1 MEALPFLEDIYP
13 RDLLYASIIRSPAAK
28 GRLRNIEV
36 PDLPDHFRFLT
47 AKDIPGVNK
56 LYDTDIPILAG
67 EELSYLGEPV
77 AVLLGPDKTKLE
89 DIASNCVVNV
99 YEETPNFDYYS
110 DNETSI
116 LRQIKIGE
124 VNCDSPLQILE
135 NTGKIVT
142 GSYKTG
148 IQEHWYAEPLGAIS
162 MLRQQNEN
170 GSPQDDS
177 EKKRKNSVKKNKK
190 QTAPSIPDTVDSAEE
205 RLFVIRTAT
214 QWPSHV
220 KYSVSNVLGIDPSI
234 VVVEP
239 TSLNLHMDGK
249 LWYPSLMAC
258 LASLGTF
265 LTKRTVRLILNR
277 EEDFLFSP
285 KRCASK
291 VDITSAIDEKGII
304 TASDIDISVNLGA
317 MMVNENEIIDQMCLG
332 SFGLYNFNHIKLT
345 ARGNK
350 TNIPPQGPFS
360 GFGLAQ
366 GIFAIERHISQ
377 IADTLKID
385 PAEFRIKCIDT
396 RILPSM
402 QQQAKN
408 IISGQ
413 ELIEAATTMSDY
425 NRKWASFELLRQT
438 NYVTVKGE
446 TPRGIGIAAGF
457 QGNDLL
463 HCGENTS
470 QKNSS
475 KTDASKFGV
484 ELTLTKDGILEI
496 RSNITSTEDY
506 QRIWQK
512 IAADILS
519 IPYDMIHLVND
530 NAPDSGPSCSSRNIS
545 VITKLVEKC
554 CHVIRKQ
561 RFHDPLPITVR
572 RYIKPQSGSLRS
584 NEWKVQ
590 DISGFIKPAFAAAV
604 VEVTIDM
611 IECLP
616 KIKGIWLAVDGGKII
631 SKHRAKRTLTRASIQ
646 ALGWA
651 FTENI
656 EYINGAIP
664 KNQFDNFRIFSPF
677 DTPPI
682 EINLLS
688 NDAAEAKGIG
698 ELPFTC
704 IPAAFMQAVSQAMD
718 HCFKSIPVKRKD
730 IWEIIR
736 IKNESAAVKE
746 TAQAV
751 K

>member
-1 MEALPFLEDIYP
+1 MESLSFLEDIYP
-13 RDLLYASIIRSPAAK
+13 RDLLYASIIRSPVAK
-28 GRLRNIEV
+28 GRLRNIDV

-67 EELSYLGEPV
+67 EELFYLGEPV

-89 DIASNCVVNV
+89 DIASNCVVEV

-110 DNETSI
+110 GNETSF
-116 LRQIKIGE
+116 LRHLNIGE
-124 VNCDSPLQILE
+124 AIGDSPLKVFE
-135 NTGKIVT
+135 NGKIVT

-162 MLRQQNEN
+162 MLRQLNEN

-177 EKKRKNSVKKNKK
+177 EKKRKNSVKKIKK
-190 QTAPSIPDTVDSAEE
+190 QTAPSISDTVDAAQE
-205 RLFVIRTAT
+205 RLLVIKTAT

-220 KYSVSNVLGIDPSI
+220 MNSVSQVLGIDPSI
-234 VVVEP
+234 VIVEP

-258 LASLGTF
+258 IASLGTF

-291 VDITSAIDEKGII
+291 IDISSAIDEKGNI
-304 TASDIDISVNLGA
+304 ASDIDISVNLGA
-317 MMVNENEIIDQMCLG
+317 YTVNENEIIDQASLG
-332 SFGLYNFNHIKLT
+332 SIGLYNFKQLKLS
-345 ARGNK
+345 ARGKK

-366 GIFAIERHISQ
+366 GLYAIERHISR
-377 IADTLKID
+377 IADILKID
-385 PAEFRIKCIDT
+385 PAEYRINNIDT
-396 RILPSM
+396 RSILPSA
-402 QQQAKN
+402 QYQNKN
-408 IISGQ
+408 ITTGQ
-413 ELIEAATTMSDY
+413 ELIEAATEMSDY
-425 NRKWASFELLRQT
+425 YRKWASFELLRQT
-438 NYVTVKGE
+438 HYVTQKGE
-446 TPRGIGIAAGF
+446 KPRGIGIAAGF
-457 QGNDLL
+457 QGSDLL
-463 HCGENTS
+463 Y
-470 QKNSS
+470 NSE
-475 KTDASKFGV
+475 ASKYGA

-496 RSNITSTEDY
+496 KSSITSSEDY

-512 IAADILS
+512 IASEILS
-519 IPYDMIHLVND
+519 IQYDMIRLVTD
-530 NAPDSGPSCSSRNIS
+530 GAPDSGPSCSSRNVS

-554 CHVIRKQ
+554 CLAIRKQ

-572 RYIKPQSGSLRS
+572 RYVKPQGGSLRS
-584 NEWKVQ
+584 GEWKVP
-590 DISGFIKPAFAAAV
+590 DVSGFLKPAFAAAV

-631 SKHRAKRTLTRASIQ
+631 SKHRAKRSLTRASIQ

-664 KNQFDNFRIFSPF
+664 ENQFDNFRIFSPF

-682 EINLLS
+682 EINFLS
-688 NDAAEAKGIG
+688 KDPTEAKGIG

-718 HCFKSIPVKRKD
+718 HCFESIPIKRKD
-730 IWEIIR
+730 IWEIVKLR
-736 IKNESAAVKE
+736 SENASAKE
-746 TAQAV
+746 NVQAV